1 MLLLLAS
8 PQLSSCLIRGCQK
21 YLVAPNQSFIGQHL
35 PGPDKPIFIIMEPWS
50 LENYSLPIT
59 STSIHWAT
67 TDTLFTQVFTPS
79 CPFDSSEF
87 PKCKRSTP
95 NPIPSEIWAIT
106 ESVFSRLSWWEK
118 CFHHWHP
125 SQLTGSYPLI
135 DMFAVWTQLQF
146 LAILNY
152 WPVAKSMIYLNIHVY
167 WPLLLSFCY
176 QPRLP

>member
-1 MLLLLAS
+1 MLMLLAS
-8 PQLSSCLIRGCQK
+8 PQLSSCLMQGCQK
-21 YLVAPNQSFIGQHL
+21 YLVAPNQSFIGQRL
-35 PGPDKPIFIIMEPWS
+35 PGLDKPIFIIMEPWS

-79 CPFDSSEF
+79 CPFEPLWLTPLNSLSVNVH
-87 PKCKRSTP
+87 TP
-95 NPIPSEIWAIT
+95 NPIPFEVRAIT

-135 DMFAVWTQLQF
+135 DMFAVWTHNSNF
-146 LAILNY
+146 
-152 WPVAKSMIYLNIHVY
+152 
-167 WPLLLSFCY
+167 
-176 QPRLP
+176 